1 MKLLIA
7 TDGSDFSTAA
17 VEESCSLFGTDKDVE
32 FKVVSVY
39 EPMQPIAA
47 EPFALSAEYYDE
59 ITAASRKEAEH
70 FATGAVELIRERCPD
85 ANVSAETLSGKPA
98 HQIVEFAESWPA
110 DMVIVGSHGRGFWG
124 RLLGSVSN
132 SVVTH
137 APCTVLVV
145 RRSDK

>member
-1 MKLLIA
+1 MNILIA
-7 TDGSDFSTAA
+7 TDGSEFSTAA
-17 VEESCSLFGTDKDVE
+17 VRESCSLFGSDAGVE
-32 FKVVSVY
+32 MKVVSVY

-59 ITAASRKEAEH
+59 ITAASRREAEH
-70 FATGAVELIRERCPD
+70 FAAGAEDLIRELCPD
-85 ANVSAETLSGKPA
+85 ATVSSETLAGKPA
-98 HQIVEFAESWPA
+98 PQIVELAESWPA
-110 DMVIVGSHGRGFWG
+110 DIVVVGSHGRGFWG

-145 RRSDK
+145 RRGEG